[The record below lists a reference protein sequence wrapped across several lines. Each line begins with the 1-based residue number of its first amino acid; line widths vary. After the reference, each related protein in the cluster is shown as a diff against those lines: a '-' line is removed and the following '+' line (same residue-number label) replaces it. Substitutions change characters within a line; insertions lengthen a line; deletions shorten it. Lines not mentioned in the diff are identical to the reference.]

1 MRLKNLKYVL
11 LLILLG
17 YVTRVKVRELVAPGQ
32 EHKSVRFYF
41 SEAKNLAQDNQDE
54 VPKFKRKYKA
64 KGLQV
69 IAPLLTSLTFKTF
82 RLRSEIS
89 FIAPQETCSSFLYC
103 ARHKRGPPALIS

>member
-1 MRLKNLKYVL
+1 MRLNFFRYGL

-17 YVTRVKVRELVAPGQ
+17 YVTRVKVQDTVALGQ
-32 EHKSVRFYF
+32 EHKSIRFYF

-54 VPKFKRKYKA
+54 MPKFRRKYKA

-82 RLRSEIS
+82 RLRSQIS
-89 FIAPQETCSSFLYC
+89 FVEPQETCSSFLYC
-103 ARHKRGPPALIS
+103 VRHKRGPPALII